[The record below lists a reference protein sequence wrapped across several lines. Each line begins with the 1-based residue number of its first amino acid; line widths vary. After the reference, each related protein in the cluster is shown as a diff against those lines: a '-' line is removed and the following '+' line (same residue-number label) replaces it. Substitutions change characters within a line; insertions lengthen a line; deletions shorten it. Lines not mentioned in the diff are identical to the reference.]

1 MAEADWERI
10 KAEYLSGNV
19 SCRELAE
26 KYHLSPNVVSK
37 KATKDGWKN
46 ERRKTGEIVAKKTIS
61 RVARARADA
70 AVKGLDLT
78 KYTMDIWADNLKTL
92 NETIKSTPE
101 YMLSNPSFASG
112 IANGLKTTYE
122 LLLKVSGQADSD
134 RKLELER
141 QKLELEK
148 QKFELEK
155 KKWAAEEERL
165 KVASAS
171 DYAWVIT
178 EEGDGDADI

>member
-1 MAEADWERI
+1 MVADVDWEQI

-19 SCRELAE
+19 SCRQLAE

-46 ERRKTGEIVAKKTIS
+46 ERRKTGELVAKKTVS

-70 AVKGLDLT
+70 AMKGLDLT
-78 KYTMDIWADNLKTL
+78 KYTMEIWSDNLKTL
-92 NETIKSTPE
+92 NETIKNTPN
-101 YMLSNPSFASG
+101 YMLENPSFASG
-112 IANGLKTTYE
+112 IAKGLQTTYE
-122 LLLKVSGQADSD
+122 LLLKASGQADSD

-141 QKLELEK
+141 QKLELER

-155 KKWAAEEERL
+155 QKWAMEQERL
-165 KVASAS
+165 KVAGGTE
-171 DYAWVIT
+171 YVWEIV
-178 EEGDGDADI
+178 EEGDENE